1 MEKATLLVVTGL
13 ILAAT
18 SYQVVATDS
27 MADAGGTR
35 HGDRMEIAT
44 RNAVFGAFTEAKRL
58 VEDSPSFEAF
68 LPPGV
73 RLTGDYQGATYES
86 RIVASGETVTIHSS
100 ASTISGVDT
109 VDFSVSA
116 QVAWAFDPSL
126 NVGGTDARYLVL
138 KAYHEE

>member
-13 ILAAT
+13 ILAAA

-27 MADAGGTR
+27 LADANRTTL
-35 HGDRMEIAT
+35 GDQIEIAT
-44 RNAVFGAFTEAKRL
+44 RNAAFGAFTEAKRL
-58 VEDSPSFEAF
+58 VEDSESFEAF

-73 RLTGDYQGATYES
+73 QLTGDYEGATYEA
-86 RIVASGETVTIHSS
+86 RIISSGESVTIHSS
-100 ASTISGVDT
+100 ASTNSGVDT

-116 QVAWAFDPSL
+116 QVVWAFDPSL
-126 NVGGTDARYLVL
+126 KVGGADARYLVL